1 MEWWGQGWLGD
12 AWLGKRLWWEDM
24 GGDTR
29 ESLGHEMVPL
39 LVSPFESEQTIIS
52 TGTQRGLRVP
62 IFLHRR
68 KEIETFS
75 SGSFTSAQNHSSVG
89 KLLWPLQVEFL
100 CLHFCQLPV
109 HLAPDLSPFG
119 LQTIVAKLSFCWEF
133 TIPLPFEGL
142 PSDTSTV
149 KN

>member
-1 MEWWGQGWLGD
+1 
-12 AWLGKRLWWEDM
+12 M

-29 ESLGHEMVPL
+29 ESLGHEMFPL
-39 LVSPFESEQTIIS
+39 LVSPFEREQTIVS
-52 TGTQRGLRVP
+52 TGTRRGLRVA
-62 IFLHRR
+62 IFLQRR
-68 KEIETFS
+68 KEIETFG

-89 KLLWPLQVEFL
+89 KLLRPLQVEFL

-109 HLAPDLSPFG
+109 HLAPDLSPFR
-119 LQTIVAKLSFCWEF
+119 LQTIVVKLSFCWEF

-149 KN
+149 KKLTVVDFPGSPVVKMPCF